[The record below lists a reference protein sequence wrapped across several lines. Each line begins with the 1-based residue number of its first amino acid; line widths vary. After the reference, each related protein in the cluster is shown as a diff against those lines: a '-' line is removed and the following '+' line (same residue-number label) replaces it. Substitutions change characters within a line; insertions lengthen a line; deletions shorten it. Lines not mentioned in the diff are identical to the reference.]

1 MTEPNLFFGFFD
13 YAIIGALIVVNIVFW
28 KVKLKEAYGCLIS
41 TLLFGGILPVLSIG
55 FEIDMVTGGKEV
67 VDNFELL
74 YTYFRFPLYWAIGG
88 LNLLLL
94 QLKTQS
100 KGVEN

>member
-13 YAIIGALIVVNIVFW
+13 YAIIAALFVVNIVFW
-28 KVKLKEAYGCLIS
+28 KVKLKTAHGCLIS
-41 TLLFGGILPVLSIG
+41 ILLFGGILPVLSIG

-74 YTYFRFPLYWAIGG
+74 YTYFRFPLYWVIGG
-88 LNLLLL
+88 LNLLLF